1 LCDDTRGELSKQFGD
16 TVATYHSP
24 DDLRDK
30 IAFYMEHETERL
42 QMAGAA
48 RARVQ
53 GCSFV
58 DRAQKIVIP
67 FLQEVL
73 DGR

>member
-1 LCDDTRGELSKQFGD
+1 
-16 TVATYHSP
+16 VATYHSP

-30 IAFYMEHETERL
+30 IAFYMEHEAARL
-42 QMAGAA
+42 QMAQAA

-53 GCSFV
+53 GCAFA

-67 FLQEVL
+67 FLQEVI